1 MDREIPEAEPLHP
14 APNLPQEMQF
24 TDADSTHWRVTLRS
38 HVWRPPT
45 DVYETE
51 NEVVVR
57 VEIAGMKE
65 DDFSIELNDR
75 YLSIHGSRPDIPER
89 RAYHQMEIRFGEFN
103 TEVELPS
110 PVVIDKVEAVYRDGF
125 LRVVLPKARAR
136 KIPIEE

>member
-1 MDREIPEAEPLHP
+1 MDREIPETDPLYPGHH
-14 APNLPQEMQF
+14 LPEEMQF
-24 TDADSTHWRVTLRS
+24 MDAGSSHWRMNLRS

-51 NEVVVR
+51 NEIIVR

-75 YLSIHGSRPDIPER
+75 YLSIHGARPDIPER

-110 PVVIDKVEAVYRDGF
+110 PVIADNVEAVYQEGF

-136 KIPIEE
+136 RIQVEE

>member
-1 MDREIPEAEPLHP
+1 MDREIPEAEPLYPGHH
-14 APNLPQEMQF
+14 LPEEMQF
-24 TDADSTHWRVTLRS
+24 MDAGSSHWRMSLRS

-51 NEVVVR
+51 VEIVVR

-65 DDFSIELNDR
+65 DDFTIELNDR
-75 YLSIHGSRPDIPER
+75 YLSIRGVRPDIPER

-110 PVVIDKVEAVYRDGF
+110 AVIADGVEAVYRDGF

-136 KIPIEE
+136 KIQIEE